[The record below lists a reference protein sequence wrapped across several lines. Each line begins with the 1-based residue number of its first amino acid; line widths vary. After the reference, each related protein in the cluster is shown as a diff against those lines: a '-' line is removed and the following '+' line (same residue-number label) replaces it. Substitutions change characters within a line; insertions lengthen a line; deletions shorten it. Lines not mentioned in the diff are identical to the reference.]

1 MTVEVESFG
10 GPLSGLGDGDEKN
23 CPISEPASA
32 AAYYGVAM
40 APVARFSY
48 PILPHRSIPP
58 PKAGLETDAPGHV
71 PSLRRVPCVR
81 WQE

>member
-1 MTVEVESFG
+1 MTGEAESFG

-32 AAYYGVAM
+32 AAYCGVAM

-48 PILPHRSIPP
+48 PILPHRSERDQGQTLSP
-58 PKAGLETDAPGHV
+58 ATFQD
-71 PSLRRVPCVR
+71 
-81 WQE
+81 